1 MSARRNG
8 AAKEPD
14 DLPNLLILPIAAA
27 TCVATLIGGW
37 VGISLRDRLHLV
49 LAFSA
54 GAVIGVAFFDLL
66 PEAVEL
72 GASTGVHSLLA
83 PRAVL
88 ALTGLGFLLYLLLD
102 RSLPGHGSDARG
114 RPNPQRA
121 WAAATSFALHSF
133 LDGFAIGVGFQAS
146 RAVGIA
152 VAVAVLA
159 HDFSDGLNT
168 VSVVLRNG
176 GDRRGAFKWLVV
188 DAVAPVAGALTSMAL
203 TIPTQGLAV
212 VLALFSGF
220 FLYVGGSD
228 LLPESHHAHPRL
240 LTTVATVL
248 GAACLYVVA
257 QVAG

>member
-1 MSARRNG
+1 M
-8 AAKEPD
+8 
-14 DLPNLLILPIAAA
+14 L
-27 TCVATLIGGW
+27 GGW

-72 GASTGVHSLLA
+72 GAANGPHSGLTA
-83 PRAVL
+83 RAVL
-88 ALTGLGFLLYLLLD
+88 AVAGLGFLLYLLLD
-102 RSLPGHGSDARG
+102 RSLPGHVGHAHG
-114 RPNPQRA
+114 RPDPRRA
-121 WAAATSFALHSF
+121 WAAATSFAIHSF
-133 LDGFAIGVGFQAS
+133 LDGFAIGIAFQAS

-176 GDRRGAFKWLVV
+176 GNRRVAFRWLVV
-188 DAVAPVAGALTSMAL
+188 DALAPVAGAVISLAL
-203 TIPTQGLAV
+203 SIPTQGLAIA
-212 VLALFSGF
+212 LALFSGF

-228 LLPESHHAHPRL
+228 LLPESHHAHPRM
-240 LTTVATVL
+240 LTTFATVA
-248 GAACLYVVA
+248 GAVCLYVVA
-257 QVAG
+257 RVAG

>member
-1 MSARRNG
+1 VQ
-8 AAKEPD
+8 
-14 DLPNLLILPIAAA
+14 NLLILPVAAA
-27 TCVATLIGGW
+27 TCVATMLGGW
-37 VGISLRDRLHLV
+37 VGITLRDRLHLI

-66 PEAVEL
+66 PEAMEL
-72 GASTGVHSLLA
+72 GVGTGSHTLVA

-88 ALTGLGFLLYLLLD
+88 AVAGLGFLMYLLLD
-102 RSLPGHGSDARG
+102 RSLPGHAGHAHG
-114 RPNPQRA
+114 RPDPRRA
-121 WAAATSFALHSF
+121 WAAASSFAIHSF

-176 GDRRGAFKWLVV
+176 GDRRAAFRWLVV
-188 DAVAPVAGALTSMAL
+188 DALAPVAGALTSMAL
-203 TIPTQGLAV
+203 TIPTQGLAM

-240 LTTVATVL
+240 LTTLATVA
-248 GAACLYVVA
+248 GAVCLYVVA

>member
-1 MSARRNG
+1 VSGVQNI
-8 AAKEPD
+8 
-14 DLPNLLILPIAAA
+14 LILPIAAA

-72 GASTGVHSLLA
+72 AASAAHPTIAARTVVALA
-83 PRAVL
+83 
-88 ALTGLGFLLYLLLD
+88 GLGFLLYLLLD
-102 RSLPGHGSDARG
+102 RSLPGHASKSLGRPDAR
-114 RPNPQRA
+114 RA
-121 WAAATSFALHSF
+121 WAAAGSFAIHSF
-133 LDGFAIGVGFQAS
+133 LDGFAIGIAFQAS

-188 DAVAPVAGALTSMAL
+188 DAVAPLVGAVTSMAL
-203 TIPTQGLAV
+203 TIPSQGLAMI
-212 VLALFSGF
+212 LALFSGF

-228 LLPESHHAHPRL
+228 LLPESHHAHPRV
-240 LTTVATVL
+240 LTTVMTIAGAVL
-248 GAACLYVVA
+248 LYVVA

>member
-1 MSARRNG
+1 VQ
-8 AAKEPD
+8 
-14 DLPNLLILPIAAA
+14 NLVILPIAAA
-27 TCVATLIGGW
+27 TCVATMLGGW
-37 VGISLRDRLHLV
+37 LGISLRDRLHLI

-72 GASTGVHSLLA
+72 GGSGGPHPALT

-88 ALTGLGFLLYLLLD
+88 ALAGLGFLLYLLLD
-102 RSLPGHGSDARG
+102 RSLPGHGSDARA
-114 RPNPQRA
+114 RPNPHRA
-121 WAAATSFALHSF
+121 WAAAGSFAVHSF
-133 LDGFAIGVGFQAS
+133 LDGFAIGIGFQAS

-188 DAVAPVAGALTSMAL
+188 DAVAPVVGALTSMAL
-203 TIPTQGLAV
+203 TIPTPGLAV
-212 VLALFSGF
+212 ALALFSGF

-228 LLPESHHAHPRL
+228 LLPASHHAHPRL
-240 LTTVATVL
+240 LTTFATVL
-248 GAACLYVVA
+248 GAAFLYVVA

>member
-1 MSARRNG
+1 LRCL
-8 AAKEPD
+8 EPFAVQ
-14 DLPNLLILPIAAA
+14 NLLILPIAAA
-27 TCVATLIGGW
+27 TCVATMIGGW

-72 GASTGVHSLLA
+72 GGIGPHPALA
-83 PRAVL
+83 PRAIL
-88 ALTGLGFLLYLLLD
+88 AVAGLGFLLYLLLD
-102 RSLPGHGSDARG
+102 RSLPGHAG
-114 RPNPQRA
+114 RPPGGELARPDLRRA
-121 WAAATSFALHSF
+121 WAAAGSFAMHSF
-133 LDGFAIGVGFQAS
+133 LDGFAIGVAFQAS

-176 GDRRGAFKWLVV
+176 GDRRGAFRWLLI
-188 DAVAPVAGALTSMAL
+188 DAVAPVVGALTSMAL
-203 TIPTQGLAV
+203 TIPTQGLAM

-220 FLYVGGSD
+220 FLYVGGSH
-228 LLPESHHAHPRL
+228 LLPESHPAQPRL
-240 LTTVATVL
+240 LTTFATVA
-248 GAACLYVVA
+248 GAVCLYVVA

>member
-1 MSARRNG
+1 M
-8 AAKEPD
+8 
-14 DLPNLLILPIAAA
+14 PNLLIVPIAAA

-37 VGISLRDRLHLV
+37 VGISMRDRLHLV

-72 GASTGVHSLLA
+72 GSATPGHAALA
-83 PRAVL
+83 PRAIL
-88 ALTGLGFLLYLLLD
+88 AVAGLGFLLYLLLD
-102 RSLPGHGSDARG
+102 RLLPGHGSDPRG
-114 RPNPQRA
+114 RGKPQRA
-121 WAAATSFALHSF
+121 WAAAGSFALHSF

-188 DAVAPVAGALTSMAL
+188 DALAPVAGALTSMAL
-203 TIPTQGLAV
+203 TIPAQGLAMA
-212 VLALFSGF
+212 LALFSGF

-240 LTTVATVL
+240 LTTFATVA
-248 GAACLYVVA
+248 GAVFLYFVA
-257 QVAG
+257 QVTG

>member
-1 MSARRNG
+1 VSGVQNI
-8 AAKEPD
+8 
-14 DLPNLLILPIAAA
+14 LILPIAAA

-72 GASTGVHSLLA
+72 AASAAHPTIAARTVVALA
-83 PRAVL
+83 
-88 ALTGLGFLLYLLLD
+88 GLGFLLYLLLD
-102 RSLPGHGSDARG
+102 RSLPGHASKSLGRPDAR
-114 RPNPQRA
+114 RA
-121 WAAATSFALHSF
+121 WAAAGSFAIHSF
-133 LDGFAIGVGFQAS
+133 LDGFAIGIAFQAS

-176 GDRRGAFKWLVV
+176 GDRRGAFRWLVV
-188 DAVAPVAGALTSMAL
+188 DALAPVVGALTSMAL
-203 TIPTQGLAV
+203 TIPTQGLAL
-212 VLALFSGF
+212 VLAVFSGF

-240 LTTVATVL
+240 LTTFATVA
-248 GAACLYVVA
+248 GAVCLYVVA

>member
-1 MSARRNG
+1 VTVVQNI
-8 AAKEPD
+8 
-14 DLPNLLILPIAAA
+14 LILPIAAA

-37 VGISLRDRLHLV
+37 VGISLRDRLHLI

-72 GASTGVHSLLA
+72 AVSAGPHPAIT

-88 ALTGLGFLLYLLLD
+88 ALAGLGFLLYLLLD
-102 RSLPGHGSDARG
+102 RSLPGHAGNALVRPDAR
-114 RPNPQRA
+114 RA
-121 WAAATSFALHSF
+121 WAAAGSFAIHSF
-133 LDGFAIGVGFQAS
+133 LDGFAIGIGFQAS

-188 DAVAPVAGALTSMAL
+188 DAVAPLLGALTSIAL
-203 TIPTQGLAV
+203 TIPTQGLAMI
-212 VLALFSGF
+212 LALFSGF

-240 LTTVATVL
+240 LTTVMTVA
-248 GAACLYVVA
+248 GAALLYVVA
-257 QVAG
+257 QIAG

>member
-1 MSARRNG
+1 MA
-8 AAKEPD
+8 
-14 DLPNLLILPIAAA
+14 NLLILPIAAA
-27 TCVATLIGGW
+27 TCVATMIGGW

-66 PEAVEL
+66 PEAVAL
-72 GASTGVHSLLA
+72 GGATGGQALLTS
-83 PRAVL
+83 RSIL
-88 ALTGLGFLLYLLLD
+88 ALAGLGFLLYLLLD
-102 RSLPGHGSDARG
+102 HSLPGHAGDAHGASDPRRG
-114 RPNPQRA
+114 
-121 WAAATSFALHSF
+121 WAAAGSFAIHSF
-133 LDGFAIGVGFQAS
+133 LDGVAIGGAFQAS

-176 GDRRGAFKWLVV
+176 GNRRGAFKWLVV
-188 DAVAPVAGALTSMAL
+188 DAVAPVIGALTSIAL
-203 TIPTQGLAV
+203 TIPTHGLAV

-240 LTTVATVL
+240 LTTVATVA
-248 GAACLYVVA
+248 GAACLYIVA

>member
-1 MSARRNG
+1 VTVV
-8 AAKEPD
+8 
-14 DLPNLLILPIAAA
+14 PNILILPIAGA

-37 VGISLRDRLHLV
+37 VGISLRDRLHLI

-72 GASTGVHSLLA
+72 AGSAGPQATIT
-83 PRAVL
+83 PRTVVAM
-88 ALTGLGFLLYLLLD
+88 AGLGFLLYLLLD
-102 RSLPGHGSDARG
+102 RSLPGHASKSLGRPDAR
-114 RPNPQRA
+114 RA
-121 WAAATSFALHSF
+121 WAAAGSFAIHSF
-133 LDGFAIGVGFQAS
+133 LDGFAIGIAFQAS

-176 GDRRGAFKWLVV
+176 GNRRGAFKWLVV
-188 DAVAPVAGALTSMAL
+188 DAVAPVIGALTSMAL
-203 TIPTQGLAV
+203 TIPAQGLAMI
-212 VLALFSGF
+212 LALFSGF

-228 LLPESHHAHPRL
+228 LLPESHHAHPRQ
-240 LTTVATVL
+240 LTTVMT
-248 GAACLYVVA
+248 
-257 QVAG
+257 VAGAVLLYIVARVTG

>member
-1 MSARRNG
+1 
-8 AAKEPD
+8 
-14 DLPNLLILPIAAA
+14 LILPIAAA
-27 TCVATLIGGW
+27 TCVATMIGGW
-37 VGISLRDRLHLV
+37 VGISMRDRLHLV

-66 PEAVEL
+66 PEAVQL
-72 GASTGVHSLLA
+72 GGSTGPHPLLGS
-83 PRAVL
+83 RAIL
-88 ALTGLGFLLYLLLD
+88 AIAGLGFVLYLLLD
-102 RSLPGHGSDARG
+102 RSLPSHAEATGG
-114 RPNPQRA
+114 RRDLRRA
-121 WAAATSFALHSF
+121 WAAAGSFAIHSF
-133 LDGFAIGVGFQAS
+133 LDGFAIGIGFQAS

-176 GDRRGAFKWLVV
+176 GERKSAFKWLVV
-188 DAVAPVAGALTSMAL
+188 DAVAPVVGALTSMAL
-203 TIPTQGLAV
+203 TIPAQGLAM

-240 LTTVATVL
+240 LTTFATVA
-248 GAACLYVVA
+248 GAVCLYVVA

>member
-1 MSARRNG
+1 MSGVQNI
-8 AAKEPD
+8 
-14 DLPNLLILPIAAA
+14 LILPIAAA

-72 GASTGVHSLLA
+72 AASAAHPTIAARTVVALA
-83 PRAVL
+83 
-88 ALTGLGFLLYLLLD
+88 GLGFLLYLLLD
-102 RSLPGHGSDARG
+102 RSLPGHASKSLGRPDAR
-114 RPNPQRA
+114 RA
-121 WAAATSFALHSF
+121 WAAAGSFAIHSF
-133 LDGFAIGVGFQAS
+133 LDGFAIGIAFQAG

-188 DAVAPVAGALTSMAL
+188 DAVAPLVGAVTSMAL
-203 TIPTQGLAV
+203 TIPSQGLAMI
-212 VLALFSGF
+212 LALFSGF

-228 LLPESHHAHPRL
+228 LLPESHHAHPRV
-240 LTTVATVL
+240 LTTVMTIAGAVL
-248 GAACLYVVA
+248 LYVVA

>member
-1 MSARRNG
+1 VQ
-8 AAKEPD
+8 
-14 DLPNLLILPIAAA
+14 NLLILPVAAA
-27 TCVATLIGGW
+27 TCVATMIGGW
-37 VGISLRDRLHLV
+37 VGISLRDRLHLI

-66 PEAVEL
+66 PEAVTL
-72 GASTGVHSLLA
+72 GGGTGLVPLVA
-83 PRAVL
+83 PRAIL
-88 ALTGLGFLLYLLLD
+88 AVAGLGFLLYMLLD
-102 RSLPGHGSDARG
+102 RSLPGHARDAGGHPDLR
-114 RPNPQRA
+114 RA
-121 WAAATSFALHSF
+121 WVAAASFAIHSF
-133 LDGFAIGVGFQAS
+133 LDGFAIGIAFQAS

-176 GDRRGAFKWLVV
+176 GDRRSAFKWLVV
-188 DAVAPVAGALTSMAL
+188 DAVAPVAGALTSIAL
-203 TIPTQGLAV
+203 TIPTQGLAI

-228 LLPESHHAHPRL
+228 LLPESHHGHPRL
-240 LTTVATVL
+240 MTTFATVA
-248 GAACLYVVA
+248 GALCLYVVA

>member
-1 MSARRNG
+1 MQ
-8 AAKEPD
+8 
-14 DLPNLLILPIAAA
+14 NLLILPVAAA
-27 TCVATLIGGW
+27 TCVATMIGGW

-72 GASTGVHSLLA
+72 GGTTGLHPLVG
-83 PRAVL
+83 PRAIL
-88 ALTGLGFLLYLLLD
+88 AIAGMGFLLYMLLD
-102 RSLPGHGSDARG
+102 RSLPGHAISAGG
-114 RPNPQRA
+114 RPDLRRA
-121 WAAATSFALHSF
+121 WAAATSFAIHSF
-133 LDGFAIGVGFQAS
+133 LDGFAIGIAFQAS

-176 GDRRGAFKWLVV
+176 GDRRSAFRWLMV
-188 DAVAPVAGALTSMAL
+188 DAVAPVAGALTSIAL
-203 TIPTQGLAV
+203 TIPTQGLAM

-228 LLPESHHAHPRL
+228 LLPQSHHAHPRM
-240 LTTVATVL
+240 LTTFATVA
-248 GAACLYVVA
+248 GAVCLYVVA
-257 QVAG
+257 QIAG

>member
-1 MSARRNG
+1 LER
-8 AAKEPD
+8 ETVQ
-14 DLPNLLILPIAAA
+14 NLLILPIAAA
-27 TCVATLIGGW
+27 TCVATMLGGW
-37 VGISLRDRLHLV
+37 LGISLRDRLHLI

-72 GASTGVHSLLA
+72 GGSTLPHAAVA

-88 ALTGLGFLLYLLLD
+88 GLAGLGFLLYLLLD
-102 RSLPGHGSDARG
+102 RSLPGHGSGARVL
-114 RPNPQRA
+114 PNPRRA
-121 WAAATSFALHSF
+121 WAAAGSFAVHSF

-176 GDRRGAFKWLVV
+176 GDRRVAFRWLVV

-203 TIPTQGLAV
+203 SIPTQGLAV
-212 VLALFSGF
+212 ALALFSGF

-240 LTTVATVL
+240 LTTFATVL
-248 GAACLYVVA
+248 GAGFLYLVA

>member
-1 MSARRNG
+1 VA
-8 AAKEPD
+8 
-14 DLPNLLILPIAAA
+14 NLLILPIAAA
-27 TCVATLIGGW
+27 TCVATMIGGW
-37 VGISLRDRLHLV
+37 VGISLRDRLHLI

-72 GASTGVHSLLA
+72 GDATAAHAALA

-88 ALTGLGFLLYLLLD
+88 AIAGLGFLLYMLLD
-102 RSLPGHGSDARG
+102 RSLPGHGSDPRG
-114 RPNPQRA
+114 RGNPQRA
-121 WAAATSFALHSF
+121 WAAAGSFALHSF

-176 GDRRGAFKWLVV
+176 GDRRGAFKWLVI
-188 DAVAPVAGALTSMAL
+188 DALAPVAGALTSMAL
-203 TIPTQGLAV
+203 TIPAQGLAMA
-212 VLALFSGF
+212 LALFSGF

-240 LTTVATVL
+240 LTTFATVA
-248 GAACLYVVA
+248 GAVFLYFVA

>member
-1 MSARRNG
+1 V
-8 AAKEPD
+8 
-14 DLPNLLILPIAAA
+14 PNLLIVPIAAA

-72 GASTGVHSLLA
+72 GGATAGHAALA
-83 PRAVL
+83 PRAIL
-88 ALTGLGFLLYLLLD
+88 AIAGLGFLMYMLLD
-102 RSLPGHGSDARG
+102 RSLPGHGSDPRG
-114 RPNPQRA
+114 HANPQRA
-121 WAAATSFALHSF
+121 WAAAASFALHSF

-176 GDRRGAFKWLVV
+176 GDRRGAFKWLVI
-188 DAVAPVAGALTSMAL
+188 DAVAPVVGALTSMAL
-203 TIPTQGLAV
+203 IIPAQGLAV
-212 VLALFSGF
+212 ALALFSGF

-240 LTTVATVL
+240 LTTFATVA
-248 GAACLYVVA
+248 GAVFLYCVA

>member
-1 MSARRNG
+1 LDWDAVQ
-8 AAKEPD
+8 
-14 DLPNLLILPIAAA
+14 NLLILPIAAA
-27 TCVATLIGGW
+27 TCVATMLGGW

-72 GASTGVHSLLA
+72 GASTGLHPLLA

-188 DAVAPVAGALTSMAL
+188 DALAPVAGALTSMAL
-203 TIPTQGLAV
+203 TIPTQGLAL

-240 LTTVATVL
+240 LTTFATVL

>member
-1 MSARRNG
+1 
-8 AAKEPD
+8 
-14 DLPNLLILPIAAA
+14 
-27 TCVATLIGGW
+27 
-37 VGISLRDRLHLV
+37 
-49 LAFSA
+49 
-54 GAVIGVAFFDLL
+54 VAFFDLL

-72 GASTGVHSLLA
+72 GRSATVHPALA
-83 PRAVL
+83 PRVIL
-88 ALTGLGFLLYLLLD
+88 AIAGLGFLLYLLLD
-102 RSLPGHGSDARG
+102 RSLPGHAGDPQD
-114 RPNPQRA
+114 RPDPRRA
-121 WAAATSFALHSF
+121 WAAAGSFAIHSF
-133 LDGFAIGVGFQAS
+133 LDGFAIGVAFQAS

-176 GDRRGAFKWLVV
+176 GDRRGAFKWLVL
-188 DAVAPVAGALTSMAL
+188 DALAPLAGVLTSMAL
-203 TIPTQGLAV
+203 VMPTAGLAV
-212 VLALFSGF
+212 VLALFSGL

-240 LTTVATVL
+240 LTTIATVA

>member
-1 MSARRNG
+1 VQS
-8 AAKEPD
+8 
-14 DLPNLLILPIAAA
+14 LLILPIAAA
-27 TCVATLIGGW
+27 TCVATMIGGW

-49 LAFSA
+49 VAFSA

-66 PEAVEL
+66 PEAAEL
-72 GASTGVHSLLA
+72 GAAAGAGSALA
-83 PRAVL
+83 PRAIL
-88 ALTGLGFLLYLLLD
+88 AITGLGFLVYMLLD
-102 RSLPGHGSDARG
+102 RSLHEHGSDPRE
-114 RPNPQRA
+114 RSNPRRA
-121 WAAATSFALHSF
+121 WVAAGSFAIHSF
-133 LDGFAIGVGFQAS
+133 LDGFAIGVAFHAS

-176 GDRRGAFKWLVV
+176 GDRRGAFRWLVV
-188 DAVAPVAGALTSMAL
+188 DAVAPLAGAVTSMAVTL
-203 TIPTQGLAV
+203 PTQGLAV

-240 LTTVATVL
+240 LTTFATVA
-248 GAACLYVVA
+248 GAVCLYVVA
-257 QVAG
+257 HVAG

>member
-1 MSARRNG
+1 MQ
-8 AAKEPD
+8 
-14 DLPNLLILPIAAA
+14 NLLVLPVAAA

-66 PEAVEL
+66 PEAVAL
-72 GASTGVHSLLA
+72 GGSAAVHA
-83 PRAVL
+83 MVGPRAVL
-88 ALTGLGFLLYLLLD
+88 AIAGMGFLLYLLLD
-102 RSLPGHGSDARG
+102 RSLPGHAPGVAARSDLR
-114 RPNPQRA
+114 RA
-121 WAAATSFALHSF
+121 WAAAGSFAIHSF
-133 LDGFAIGVGFQAS
+133 LDGFAIGIAFQAS

-176 GDRRGAFKWLVV
+176 GDRRSAFKWLLV
-188 DAVAPVAGALTSMAL
+188 DAIAPVVGALTSMAL
-203 TIPTQGLAV
+203 SIPTQGLAM

-228 LLPESHHAHPRL
+228 LLPESQRAHPGL
-240 LTTVATVL
+240 LTTLATL
-248 GAACLYVVA
+248 AGAVCLYVVA
-257 QVAG
+257 VVAG

>member
-1 MSARRNG
+1 MQNI
-8 AAKEPD
+8 
-14 DLPNLLILPIAAA
+14 LILPIAAA
-27 TCVATLIGGW
+27 TCVATLLGGW
-37 VGISLRDRLHLV
+37 VGISLRDRLHLI

-72 GASTGVHSLLA
+72 GGSTGPHPGLT

-88 ALTGLGFLLYLLLD
+88 ALAGLGFVLYLLLD
-102 RSLPGHGSDARG
+102 RSLPGHSSDARG

-121 WAAATSFALHSF
+121 WAAASSFALHSF
-133 LDGFAIGVGFQAS
+133 LDGFAIGIGFQAS

-176 GDRRGAFKWLVV
+176 GDRRVAFKWLVV
-188 DAVAPVAGALTSMAL
+188 DAVAPVLGALTSMAL
-203 TIPTQGLAV
+203 TIPTAGLAV

-228 LLPESHHAHPRL
+228 LLPESHHAHPRM
-240 LTTVATVL
+240 LTTIATVL
-248 GAACLYVVA
+248 GAGCLYVVA

>member
-1 MSARRNG
+1 M
-8 AAKEPD
+8 
-14 DLPNLLILPIAAA
+14 PNLVILPIAVA
-27 TCVATLIGGW
+27 TCVATMIGGW

-72 GASTGVHSLLA
+72 GGGSAAHAAVA

-88 ALTGLGFLLYLLLD
+88 AIAGLGFLLYMLLD
-102 RSLPGHGSDARG
+102 RSLPGHGTDPRG
-114 RPNPQRA
+114 RGNPHRA
-121 WAAATSFALHSF
+121 WAAAGSFALHSF

-146 RAVGIA
+146 RGVGIA

-176 GDRRGAFKWLVV
+176 GDRRGAFKWLVI
-188 DAVAPVAGALTSMAL
+188 DAVAPVVGALTSMAL
-203 TIPTQGLAV
+203 TIPAQELAV
-212 VLALFSGF
+212 ALALFSGF
-220 FLYVGGSD
+220 FLFVGGSD
-228 LLPESHHAHPRL
+228 LLPESHHAQPRL
-240 LTTVATVL
+240 LTTFATVG
-248 GAACLYVVA
+248 GAVFLYFVA

>member
-1 MSARRNG
+1 VTVVQNI
-8 AAKEPD
+8 
-14 DLPNLLILPIAAA
+14 LILPIAAA

-37 VGISLRDRLHLV
+37 VGISLRDRLHLI

-72 GASTGVHSLLA
+72 GGRTGTHPVLA
-83 PRAVL
+83 PRVVL
-88 ALTGLGFLLYLLLD
+88 ALAGLGFLLYLLLD
-102 RSLPGHGSDARG
+102 RALPVHSGDARG

-121 WAAATSFALHSF
+121 WAAAGSFALHSF
-133 LDGFAIGVGFQAS
+133 LDGFAIGIGFQAS

-188 DAVAPVAGALTSMAL
+188 DAVAPVLGALTSMAL
-203 TIPTQGLAV
+203 TIPTPGLAV

-228 LLPESHHAHPRL
+228 LLPESHHAHPRM

>member
-1 MSARRNG
+1 
-8 AAKEPD
+8 
-14 DLPNLLILPIAAA
+14 LIVPIAAA
-27 TCVATLIGGW
+27 TCVATMIGGW
-37 VGISLRDRLHLV
+37 VGLSLRDRLHLV

-72 GASTGVHSLLA
+72 GAATAGHSALA
-83 PRAVL
+83 PRSVL
-88 ALTGLGFLLYLLLD
+88 AIAGLGFLLYMLLD
-102 RSLPGHGSDARG
+102 RSLPGHGSDHRG
-114 RPNPQRA
+114 RGNPQRA
-121 WAAATSFALHSF
+121 WAAAGSFALHSF
-133 LDGFAIGVGFQAS
+133 LDGFAIGVAFQAS

-176 GDRRGAFKWLVV
+176 GDRRGAFKWLVI
-188 DAVAPVAGALTSMAL
+188 DALAPVAGALTSMAL
-203 TIPTQGLAV
+203 TIPAQGLAMA
-212 VLALFSGF
+212 LALFSGF

-240 LTTVATVL
+240 LTTFATVA
-248 GAACLYVVA
+248 GAVFLYFVA

>member
-1 MSARRNG
+1 VQ
-8 AAKEPD
+8 
-14 DLPNLLILPIAAA
+14 NLLILPIAAA
-27 TCVATLIGGW
+27 TCVATMIGGW

-72 GASTGVHSLLA
+72 GGSAGPHSLVG
-83 PRAVL
+83 PRAIL
-88 ALTGLGFLLYLLLD
+88 AVAGLGFLLYLLLD
-102 RSLPGHGSDARG
+102 RSLPSHAEATGG
-114 RPNPQRA
+114 RRDLRRA
-121 WAAATSFALHSF
+121 WAAAGSFAIHSF
-133 LDGFAIGVGFQAS
+133 LDGFAIGVAFQAS

-176 GDRRGAFKWLVV
+176 GERKSAFRWLMI
-188 DAVAPVAGALTSMAL
+188 DAVAPVVGALTSMAL
-203 TIPTQGLAV
+203 TIPAQGLAM

-240 LTTVATVL
+240 LTTFATVA
-248 GAACLYVVA
+248 GAVCLYVVA

>member
-1 MSARRNG
+1 MQ
-8 AAKEPD
+8 
-14 DLPNLLILPIAAA
+14 NLLILPIAAA
-27 TCVATLIGGW
+27 TCVATMIGGW

-72 GASTGVHSLLA
+72 GGSAAPHPLVSARTILA
-83 PRAVL
+83 IA
-88 ALTGLGFLLYLLLD
+88 GLGFLLYLLLD
-102 RSLPGHGSDARG
+102 RSLPSHAETTGG
-114 RPNPQRA
+114 RRDLRRA
-121 WAAATSFALHSF
+121 WAAAGSFAIHSF
-133 LDGFAIGVGFQAS
+133 LDGFAIGIGFQAS

-176 GDRRGAFKWLVV
+176 GERKSAFKWLVV
-188 DAVAPVAGALTSMAL
+188 DAVAPVLGALTSMAL
-203 TIPTQGLAV
+203 TIPAQGLAMA
-212 VLALFSGF
+212 LALFSGF

-240 LTTVATVL
+240 LTTFATVA
-248 GAACLYVVA
+248 GAVSLYVVA

>member
-1 MSARRNG
+1 VSGPAV
-8 AAKEPD
+8 KEPRAV
-14 DLPNLLILPIAAA
+14 PNLLILPIAAA
-27 TCVATLIGGW
+27 TCVATMIGGW

-72 GASTGVHSLLA
+72 GGGTGPHSLVG
-83 PRAVL
+83 PRAIL
-88 ALTGLGFLLYLLLD
+88 AMAGLGFLLYLLLD
-102 RSLPGHGSDARG
+102 RSLPSHADATAG
-114 RPNPQRA
+114 RRDLRRA
-121 WAAATSFALHSF
+121 WAAAGSFAIHSF
-133 LDGFAIGVGFQAS
+133 LDGFAIGMAFQAS

-176 GDRRGAFKWLVV
+176 GERRSAFRWLIV
-188 DAVAPVAGALTSMAL
+188 DAVAPVVGALTSMAL
-203 TIPTQGLAV
+203 TIPAQGLAM

-240 LTTVATVL
+240 LTTLATVA
-248 GAACLYVVA
+248 GALCLYVVA

>member
-1 MSARRNG
+1 MQT
-8 AAKEPD
+8 
-14 DLPNLLILPIAAA
+14 LLILPIAAA

-72 GASTGVHSLLA
+72 GRSTGPQPLVGA
-83 PRAVL
+83 RAVL
-88 ALTGLGFLLYLLLD
+88 AMAGLGFVLYLLLD
-102 RSLPGHGSDARG
+102 RSLPTHVPVAVQATGARLDL
-114 RPNPQRA
+114 RRA
-121 WAAATSFALHSF
+121 WAAATSFAIHSF
-133 LDGFAIGVGFQAS
+133 LDGFAIGVAFQAS

-176 GDRRGAFKWLVV
+176 GARRSAFRWLVV
-188 DAVAPVAGALTSMAL
+188 DAVAPVAGALTSIAL
-203 TIPTQGLAV
+203 SIPTQGLV
-212 VLALFSGF
+212 LVLAVFSGF

-240 LTTVATVL
+240 LTTLATVA

>member
-1 MSARRNG
+1 VSVVQNI
-8 AAKEPD
+8 
-14 DLPNLLILPIAAA
+14 LILPIAVA

-37 VGISLRDRLHLV
+37 VGISLRDRLHLI

-72 GASTGVHSLLA
+72 AASAGPQA
-83 PRAVL
+83 AIMPRTVL
-88 ALTGLGFLLYLLLD
+88 AIAGLGFLLYLVLD
-102 RSLPGHGSDARG
+102 RSLPGHASKSLDRPDAR
-114 RPNPQRA
+114 RA
-121 WAAATSFALHSF
+121 WAAAGSFAIHSF
-133 LDGFAIGVGFQAS
+133 LDGFAIGIAFQAS

-188 DAVAPVAGALTSMAL
+188 DAVAPVVGALTSMAL
-203 TIPTQGLAV
+203 MIPTQGLAMI
-212 VLALFSGF
+212 LALFSGF

-240 LTTVATVL
+240 LTTVMTVA
-248 GAACLYVVA
+248 GAVLLYIVA
-257 QVAG
+257 QVAA

>member
-1 MSARRNG
+1 
-8 AAKEPD
+8 
-14 DLPNLLILPIAAA
+14 LILPIAAA
-27 TCVATLIGGW
+27 TCVATMIGGW

-72 GASTGVHSLLA
+72 GGATAAHAALNSRS
-83 PRAVL
+83 VL
-88 ALTGLGFLLYLLLD
+88 AIAGLGFLLYMLLD
-102 RSLPGHGSDARG
+102 RSLPGHGSDPRG
-114 RPNPQRA
+114 RGNPQRA
-121 WAAATSFALHSF
+121 WAAAGSFALHSF

-176 GDRRGAFKWLVV
+176 GDRRGAFRWLVI
-188 DAVAPVAGALTSMAL
+188 DALAPVAGALTSMAL
-203 TIPTQGLAV
+203 TIPTQGLAMA
-212 VLALFSGF
+212 LALFSGF

-240 LTTVATVL
+240 LTTFATVA
-248 GAACLYVVA
+248 GAVFLYFVA

>member
-1 MSARRNG
+1 MTVVQNI
-8 AAKEPD
+8 
-14 DLPNLLILPIAAA
+14 LILPIAAA
-27 TCVATLIGGW
+27 TCVATLLGGW
-37 VGISLRDRLHLV
+37 VGISLRDRLHLI

-72 GASTGVHSLLA
+72 GGSTGPHPGLT

-88 ALTGLGFLLYLLLD
+88 ALAGLGFVLYLLLD
-102 RSLPGHGSDARG
+102 RSLPGHSSDARG

-121 WAAATSFALHSF
+121 WAAASSFALHSF
-133 LDGFAIGVGFQAS
+133 LDGFAIGIGFQAS

-176 GDRRGAFKWLVV
+176 GDRRVAFKWLVV
-188 DAVAPVAGALTSMAL
+188 DAVAPVLGALTSMAL
-203 TIPTQGLAV
+203 TIPTAGLAV

-228 LLPESHHAHPRL
+228 LLPESHHAHPRM
-240 LTTVATVL
+240 LTTIATVL
-248 GAACLYVVA
+248 GAGCLYVVA

>member
-1 MSARRNG
+1 MRPARVRRL
-8 AAKEPD
+8 EPD
-14 DLPNLLILPIAAA
+14 VVQTLLILPIAAA

-37 VGISLRDRLHLV
+37 VGISLRDRLHLI
-49 LAFSA
+49 LALSA

-72 GASTGVHSLLA
+72 GAGNGSGSMVG

-88 ALTGLGFLLYLLLD
+88 AVAGLGFMLYLLLD

-114 RPNPQRA
+114 RNDPRRA
-121 WAAATSFALHSF
+121 WAAATSFAIHSF
-133 LDGFAIGVGFQAS
+133 LDGFAIGVAFQAS

-176 GDRRGAFKWLVV
+176 GDRRGAFRWLVV
-188 DAVAPVAGALTSMAL
+188 DALAPVFGALMSMAL
-203 TIPTQGLAV
+203 SIPTPGLAII
-212 VLALFSGF
+212 LALFSGF

-240 LTTVATVL
+240 LTTLATVA
-248 GAACLYVVA
+248 GAAFLYIVA